1 MSSLAQ
7 QLQQLKQQDST
18 VIKKNDVVQAASLL
32 FHAKVASAVDLEQI
46 YSLAVTGFQKL
57 CIKDEHFMKFQ
68 EVIFGPKYRRI
79 DRNILLKKE
88 NEELSEKLQE
98 FLCLV
103 SLHFL
108 EEDAH
113 KVFDYLLRNFNIHH
127 YEAEYVII
135 YFMHYHA
142 TPFYTRLLQN
152 VTLKT
157 REHFGFLNTPISKGE
172 LVQRETIAKQI
183 NYDSHILAQLI
194 KYNQKVSDLFYSQ
207 SNKKKSDSTDDKAND
222 VVFNMVGS
230 DNKTSKLKV
239 NPTSFLQAILI
250 DLLSIKTRLTET
262 FVSSLIETI
271 NHFLKRGDHAA
282 ISFALIALGSLLI
295 RDKNINT
302 QIIDEF
308 ASYLI
313 TKISSQQLTKQA
325 KTQAEGTKCVETVV
339 KFLFFICQRNFL
351 KHITIAQLNKL
362 SEAYQFDE
370 IFKASFDKVSQQY
383 SSLNFFAITFN
394 ALVSGSLKQFESSI
408 SFVESLVEHLQTYDS
423 IYSSSNPELKDQ
435 LLKNIV
441 FERFFFSSEVG
452 EAEINVDI
460 QAQVIVFMKKYFLAD
475 LIHYLNSK
483 IAEETSNQKENN
495 ENVKV
500 EKLKKFMNE
509 NFPGSIS
516 FHENVLLKRNLII
529 QTSSSKNKKGAQE
542 NREYLNA
549 ILTMLNNEQNPEEK
563 KELLANYLDY
573 LVNIIVLKLNVETN
587 SKTLKIVF
595 ELLTHSSIE
604 TAQSEI
610 EDEQRRNHSKLQMIQ
625 GFYRFLVSN
634 LKNQAGVTFKKEIV
648 KTFRA
653 LTLRSDSENDL
664 QKQWVFSTFFV
675 LVQSDDLADSYKEIY
690 QTLKDYL
697 PNIFEKLQ
705 KKQFPMIDL
714 LLSAK
719 NQFSNFLQ
727 CLQNLSKDVLCIQGI
742 ANFMANVFDN
752 AEQLAL
758 ITTLDAISQKSL
770 LHSCLSIIQNIVID
784 SKHNKSASQIDYTLL
799 NSQVCKFIVKNYNN
813 STVSN
818 DIMVHLLNFIL
829 EQPQYE
835 NLILIKSD
843 LIDKLPFNDICLL
856 LGKKFMYTQ
865 SCDGLT
871 LQGNIKCLFLINQTL
886 KANTEKVTSQ
896 LSYQLFTLALI
907 KLGSAIAQEKQ
918 GLFLIMENCKKILK
932 KNAGEFDA
940 IRLSDALNTNAC
952 FVGGEDQ
959 KMEQENNIEK
969 VNIKYKILLNLCEVV
984 SKHRVELAVH
994 NPPIGKIIAKEV
1006 QQQQNNQQ
1014 RDLNSILN
1022 FLMSQIYSQVQ
1033 SEFLVSFMG
1042 IFAEIVK
1049 HHHHQV
1055 AKPNQQQQQQ
1065 YQFNLNNIDQNLLIE
1080 LLQKLRENS
1089 YIEKDNNLMAMY
1101 AEFYT
1106 RLPSDELL
1114 NSNFQYLYADVLLQK
1129 VSKIENRKLR
1139 ATLLTTFISA
1149 LDDKVFQRLNE
1160 SNQLAYLKLIF
1171 ENLNSMTFDGLTEH
1185 LISINFSKEIC
1196 QSLLDYL
1203 QILINNQLK
1212 LKKLSQKHEN
1222 QVIYMLE
1229 LILLKEDTVTQE
1241 LDLNKLFDI
1250 IQVPLVTPRIQVLL
1264 FRIIKKCQAHNIYLH
1279 QALLSSVK
1287 NVNKLSEA
1295 ETASV
1300 NQIKL
1305 RITGGENNEEYKFIE
1320 ILKFHL
1326 QKNTPKSTDWKTN
1339 DEEEKN
1345 GGQQEENEKDQSEK
1359 QYFELQ
1365 QLEIVHETADIM
1377 CLICSI
1383 DFKKITNILFDV
1395 LETMYKNFLA
1405 EQKQIENEEQ
1415 NNKQQE
1421 VQSEEQKQLTQSQI
1435 LESKVEF
1442 LFEIFGFVAKKLMQH
1457 AGEVR
1462 RNKLVKFS
1470 LLHLQAVFSLLPYF
1484 NQQKTSILTK
1494 IRQLSEI
1501 YGGPSNLLRVLFIQ
1515 AANNLTHPK
1524 MSEVI
1529 LKEIPSAITELLFS
1543 KPENTLLEEVLD
1555 ENQIPDNVCSNSLN
1569 TFLNFI
1575 KGVFVQ
1581 WTTYHSLPSDENLN
1595 KLMNPQSFLIAKYL
1609 QITSK
1614 RPNAC
1619 KTFIRNSLVLL
1630 HTLFKSEPFL
1640 RTLNSLIE
1648 KPNST
1653 EKIAKTFFS
1662 FYYELIRFDNLQK
1675 NAMSRC
1681 KSQKDGSLLTPFAK
1695 PLKRIMQAYAVLTSS
1710 FIRLFE
1716 IDILFTI
1723 CALILDNNH
1732 QISYHIRSSIL
1743 EIMNQQLDS
1752 APTIKKKHN
1761 FAIIRIVK
1769 TLHEEIAA
1777 NLKTVYLNNNNN
1789 NSSTSNDEEDKK
1801 VNEKV
1806 KKNKK
1811 SKQKQI
1817 SSSQEQRSIQKYL
1830 SSCIVLFTTALNRKP
1845 GLFQPQNQQIDSAG
1859 LMDTLICFVENQNYS
1874 FMLKT
1879 SLIFLIANL
1888 SAQGNKFRVLPHLH
1902 SIAGEILRQA
1912 LGLLYFN
1919 DKDSFDTLINIIN
1932 NLNTSSKSKENQ
1944 GSSMAEFVKE
1954 VFDQQNLEV
1963 NIFSQ
1968 PQYFKHQDSIV
1979 KNLDGL
1985 FTLVV
1990 RSIENLILCL
2000 KNLISPYLSFIS
2012 LTILSFS
2019 ARSTLNQ
2026 PLNEF
2031 INKLSTLLESRVL
2044 LECILLPHTETCQQ
2058 ISPQAVEL
2066 YTHLLE
2072 KTFQQIDSDTLDAF
2086 LQEIYKKIFL
2096 SLDYTRKQF
2105 INKELYVPETVD
2117 LVEDAQVKSVA
2128 ALVIKTNEI
2137 QLRKF
2142 FMNIVTWSERIFQE
2156 SECGYH
2162 FMEYRKIV
2170 LLKIVFQLSETM
2182 TSLFTPFF
2190 NFIFETQLNQFNS
2203 FSKVYS
2209 VQSPLD
2215 LMQQNA
2221 SLNKKRKREDN
2232 NDENTNIY
2240 HQLALKLT
2248 ELNLASLKSCFQ
2260 NDKEEFIDTTR
2271 FQNLIEPLLSIYDA
2285 FYFNAY
2291 SDYLAFIDAH
2301 LVPTIISLFQLL
2313 KEDYK
2318 WKTLNYNLLLKTR
2331 SENSKIRLAIL
2342 KTLEKILE
2350 TFGERYMILVND
2362 ILPFIS
2368 ETLDDLDPEVERI
2381 SKSIVIKLEEIS
2393 GENIREYFKS
2403 K

>member
-1 MSSLAQ
+1 
-7 QLQQLKQQDST
+7 
-18 VIKKNDVVQAASLL
+18 
-32 FHAKVASAVDLEQI
+32 
-46 YSLAVTGFQKL
+46 
-57 CIKDEHFMKFQ
+57 
-68 EVIFGPKYRRI
+68 
-79 DRNILLKKE
+79 
-88 NEELSEKLQE
+88 
-98 FLCLV
+98 
-103 SLHFL
+103 
-108 EEDAH
+108 
-113 KVFDYLLRNFNIHH
+113 
-127 YEAEYVII
+127 
-135 YFMHYHA
+135 
-142 TPFYTRLLQN
+142 
-152 VTLKT
+152 
-157 REHFGFLNTPISKGE
+157 
-172 LVQRETIAKQI
+172 
-183 NYDSHILAQLI
+183 
-194 KYNQKVSDLFYSQ
+194 
-207 SNKKKSDSTDDKAND
+207 
-222 VVFNMVGS
+222 MVGT

-250 DLLSIKTRLTET
+250 DLLSVKARLTET

-295 RDKNINT
+295 RDKNINI

-325 KTQAEGTKCVETVV
+325 KTQAEGSKCVETVV

-351 KHITIAQLNKL
+351 KHITTAQLNKL

-370 IFKASFDKVSQQY
+370 IFKTSFDKVSQQY
-383 SSLNFFAITFN
+383 STLNFFALTFN
-394 ALVSGSLKQFESSI
+394 ALVSGSLKQYESSI
-408 SFVESLVEHLQTYDS
+408 SFAESLVENLQTYDC

-452 EAEINVDI
+452 EVEINVDI
-460 QAQVIVFMKKYFLAD
+460 QAEVVVFMKKYFLAD

-483 IAEETSNQKENN
+483 IADETNNQKENN

-509 NFPGSIS
+509 NFPGSVS

-542 NREYLNA
+542 NREYLDA

-563 KELLANYLDY
+563 KELLVNYLDY
-573 LVNIIVLKLNVETN
+573 LVNIIVLKLNVESN

-595 ELLTHSSIE
+595 ELLTHSAIE
-604 TAQSEI
+604 AAQSEI

-653 LTLRSDSENDL
+653 LTLRSDNENDL

-705 KKQFPMIDL
+705 KKQFPMVDL

-719 NQFSNFLQ
+719 NQFSSFLQ

-758 ITTLDAISQKSL
+758 ITTLDAASQKSL
-770 LHSCLSIIQNIVID
+770 LHLCLSIIQNTVID
-784 SKHNKSASQIDYTLL
+784 SKHNKSANQIDYNLL
-799 NSQVCKFIVKNYNN
+799 NSQVCKFIVKNYSN

-818 DIMVHLLNFIL
+818 DIIVHLLNFIL

-835 NLILIKSD
+835 NLVLIKSD

-856 LGKKFMYTQ
+856 FGKKFMYTQ
-865 SCDGLT
+865 SCDGFT

-886 KANTEKVTSQ
+886 KANSEKVTSQ
-896 LSYQLFTLALI
+896 LPYQLFTLALI

-959 KMEQENNIEK
+959 KMEQVSNIEK
-969 VNIKYKILLNLCEVV
+969 VNVKYKILLNLCEVV

-1033 SEFLVSFMG
+1033 SEFLVSLMG
-1042 IFAEIVK
+1042 IFADIVK
-1049 HHHHQV
+1049 HHHQV
-1055 AKPNQQQQQQ
+1055 AKPNQQQQQN

-1089 YIEKDNNLMAMY
+1089 YLEKDNNLMAMY

-1129 VSKIENRKLR
+1129 ISKIENRKFR
-1139 ATLLTTFISA
+1139 ATLLSTFISA
-1149 LDDKVFQRLNE
+1149 LDGKVFQRLNE

-1171 ENLNSMTFDGLTEH
+1171 ENLNSMTFEGLTEH
-1185 LISINFSKEIC
+1185 LISIHFSKEIC

-1203 QILINNQLK
+1203 QNLINNQLK

-1229 LILLKEDTVTQE
+1229 LVLLKDDTVTQE

-1295 ETASV
+1295 ETVSV

-1339 DEEEKN
+1339 DEEEQN
-1345 GGQQEENEKDQSEK
+1345 GEEEKDQSEK

-1365 QLEIVHETADIM
+1365 QLEIVHETANIM

-1383 DFKKITNILFDV
+1383 DYKKITNILFDV
-1395 LETMYKNFLA
+1395 LEQMYKNFLA
-1405 EQKQIENEEQ
+1405 EQKQLENEEQ
-1415 NNKQQE
+1415 NKKQE
-1421 VQSEEQKQLTQSQI
+1421 AQSEEQKQMTQSQI

-1555 ENQIPDNVCSNSLN
+1555 ENQVPDNVCSNSLN

-1581 WTTYHSLPSDENLN
+1581 WTTYHSLPSDENVN

-1640 RTLNSLIE
+1640 RTLNSMIQ

-1681 KSQKDGSLLTPFAK
+1681 KSQKDGNLLTPFAK

-1716 IDILFTI
+1716 IDIFFTI

-1789 NSSTSNDEEDKK
+1789 TQNDEDDKNA
-1801 VNEKV
+1801 NEKV

-1817 SSSQEQRSIQKYL
+1817 STSQEQRSIQKYL

-1888 SAQGNKFRVLPHLH
+1888 SAQGNKFRALPHLH

-1919 DKDSFDTLINIIN
+1919 DKDSFDTLISIV
-1932 NLNTSSKSKENQ
+1932 SSQGASQKSKENEANT
-1944 GSSMAEFVKE
+1944 MAEFVKE

-1979 KNLDGL
+1979 KNFDGL

-2019 ARSTLNQ
+2019 ARSSLHQ
-2026 PLNEF
+2026 PLTEF

-2044 LECILLPHTETCQQ
+2044 LESILLPHTETCQQ

-2066 YTHLLE
+2066 YTLLLE

-2105 INKELYVPETVD
+2105 INKELYTSETID
-2117 LVEDAQVKSVA
+2117 AVEDAQVKSVA
-2128 ALVIKTNEI
+2128 ALVVKTNEI

-2156 SECGYH
+2156 SECGYQ
-2162 FMEYRKIV
+2162 FSEYRKII

-2203 FSKVYS
+2203 FSKIYS
-2209 VQSPLD
+2209 VQNPLD

-2232 NDENTNIY
+2232 NDENTSTY
-2240 HQLALKLT
+2240 HQLTLKLT
-2248 ELNLASLKSCFQ
+2248 QLNLASLKSCFQ

-2291 SDYLAFIDAH
+2291 SDYLTYIDTH
-2301 LVPTIISLFQLL
+2301 LVPTLISLFQLL

-2342 KTLEKILE
+2342 KILEKILE
-2350 TFGERYMILVND
+2350 TFGERYMMLVND

-2368 ETLDDLDPEVERI
+2368 ETLDDLDPEVERT